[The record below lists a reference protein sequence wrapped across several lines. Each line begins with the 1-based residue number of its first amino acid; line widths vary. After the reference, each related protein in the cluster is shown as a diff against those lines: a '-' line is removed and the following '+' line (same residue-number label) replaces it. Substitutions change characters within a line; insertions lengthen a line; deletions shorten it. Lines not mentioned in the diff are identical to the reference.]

1 MIWHILPR
9 KDEGEAD
16 VRGQEMI
23 CNILSKAFHVDT
35 LRLLAKKPQ
44 DGYKTGKCVKTPC
57 SNAISH

>member
-23 CNILSKAFHVDT
+23 KAHIAQRCFVHTPTVGMVAKDVT
-35 LRLLAKKPQ
+35 LANNGFP
-44 DGYKTGKCVKTPC
+44 
-57 SNAISH
+57 